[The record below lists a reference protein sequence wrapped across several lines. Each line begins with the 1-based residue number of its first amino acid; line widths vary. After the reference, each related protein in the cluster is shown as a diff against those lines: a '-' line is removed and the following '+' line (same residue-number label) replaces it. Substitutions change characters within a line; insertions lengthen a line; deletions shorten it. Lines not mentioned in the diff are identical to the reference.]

1 MTTPRQLDG
10 AEWLEADGLGG
21 FASGPAVGPRTRRY
35 HALLLVARRP
45 PVDRV
50 VLVNGFDAWL
60 ERDGQRTAISTQRY
74 TPDVIHPSGHDH
86 LVDFSI
92 EPWPRWLFRLPD
104 GTEVEQEVMVPR
116 GSPAV
121 CVRWRLLAG
130 LPASL
135 IARPF
140 LSVRDAH
147 ALHHENGDFSFA
159 CQADGDGERVAWQPY
174 AGLPSIVSLAN
185 ARYEHQP
192 QWYRRFRLAEEAAR
206 GFDAEEDLASPG
218 ELTWDLGVGG
228 ANWLLAAGEIE
239 DALAVPARGASTVVP
254 ALMAR
259 ERERRQALGAPLAR
273 AADAYVVKRGAGK
286 SIIAGYPWFTDW
298 GRDTFI
304 ALRGLC
310 LVTGRLDDARSILL
324 AWAGEVSEG
333 MLPNR
338 FIDQGGEPEFN
349 AVDASLW
356 YVIAAYEWLSARR
369 GAGRAIATAE
379 RTTLR
384 NAVQSILDGYATGTR
399 YGIRAD
405 DDGLLRAGVPGIQLT
420 WMDARVGD
428 WVVTPR
434 IGKPVEIQALWINA
448 LRAGGR
454 RWDALRRVADA
465 SFAARFWNEERGCLF
480 DVIDVDHQPATTD
493 ASIRPNQLL
502 AVGGLPWPLLSGA
515 RARAVVDVVERDL
528 WTPLGPRS
536 LAPGEPGY
544 VPHYR
549 GTPVERDGAYHMGT
563 VWPWLATAFVDA
575 WLRVR
580 GRRARDRAE
589 ARRRFLEPLLAHL
602 EAAGLGHVSEVADAA
617 SPFTPGGCP
626 FQAWSV
632 GELLR
637 LEGLLQTRP
646 SPARA

>member
-1 MTTPRQLDG
+1 MTTSRELDR

-35 HALLLVARRP
+35 HALLLVSRRP
-45 PVDRV
+45 PVDRT
-50 VLVNGFDAWL
+50 VLVNGFEAWL
-60 ERDGQRTAISTQRY
+60 EREGQRTAISTQRY

-86 LVDFSI
+86 LVDICI
-92 EPWPRWLFRLPD
+92 EQWPRWRFQLPD
-104 GTEVEQEVMVPR
+104 GTKVEQEVMVPH

-130 LPASL
+130 VPANL
-135 IARPF
+135 IVRPF

-147 ALHHENGDFSFA
+147 ALHHENGDFRFA
-159 CQADGDGERVAWQPY
+159 YQAETNGERVVWHPY
-174 AGLPSIVSLAN
+174 EALPSIVSLAN

-192 QWYRRFRLAEEAAR
+192 QWYRRFQLAEEAAR

-218 ELTWDLGVGG
+218 ELTWDLGVGD
-228 ANWLLAAGEIE
+228 ANWLLAAGGIE
-239 DALAVPARGASTVVP
+239 EAIDAPVRGASTVVP

-259 ERERRQALGAPLAR
+259 ERGRRDSLGTPLAR
-273 AADAYVVKRGAGK
+273 AADAYIVKRGSGK
-286 SIIAGYPWFTDW
+286 SIVAGYPWFTDW

-324 AWAGEVSEG
+324 AWAGEVSQG

-356 YVIAAYEWLSARR
+356 YVIAAYEWLSAMRR
-369 GAGRAIATAE
+369 VGRPVAQAD
-379 RTTLR
+379 RSTLR
-384 NAVQSILDGYATGTR
+384 RAVQWILQGHAAGTR

-405 DDGLLRAGVPGIQLT
+405 EDGLLRAGIPGVQLT

-454 RWDALRRVADA
+454 RWDALRHQAEA
-465 SFAARFWNEERGCLF
+465 SFATRFWNEERGCLF
-480 DVIDVDHQPATTD
+480 DVTDVDHEPGTAD
-493 ASIRPNQLL
+493 GSIRPNQLL

-515 RARAVVDVVERDL
+515 RARAVVDVVEREL

-536 LAPGEPGY
+536 LARGEPGY

-580 GRRARDRAE
+580 GRHARNRAE
-589 ARRRFLEPLLAHL
+589 ARTRFLEPLLAHL
-602 EAAGLGHVSEVADAA
+602 DTAGLGHVSEVADAE

-637 LEGLLQTRP
+637 LEGLLQSRP
-646 SPARA
+646 APARA

>member
-1 MTTPRQLDG
+1 MTTRREVQG

-35 HALLLVARRP
+35 HALLLVSRRP
-45 PVDRV
+45 PVDRT
-50 VLVNGFDAWL
+50 VLVNGFDAWI
-60 ERDGQRTAISTQRY
+60 ERGGERTAFSTQRY
-74 TPDVIHPSGHDH
+74 APGVVYPSGHDH
-86 LVDFSI
+86 LVDFTHH
-92 EPWPRWLFRLPD
+92 PWPRWRFHLP
-104 GTEVEQEVMVPR
+104 GGIELEQEIMVPHA
-116 GSPAV
+116 SPAV

-130 LPASL
+130 RSARL
-135 IARPF
+135 IVRPF

-147 ALHHENGDFSFA
+147 ALHHENGDFRFE
-159 CQADGDGERVAWQPY
+159 CEGEGERLSWRPY
-174 AGLPSIVSLAN
+174 ASLPSIVSLAN
-185 ARYEHQP
+185 ASYDHDP

-218 ELTWDLGVGG
+218 GLTWDLGTGD
-228 ANWLLAAGEIE
+228 ACWLLSAGNVDE
-239 DALAVPARGASTVVP
+239 ALEVPVRGAGRLVP
-254 ALMAR
+254 TLMAR
-259 ERERRQALGAPLAR
+259 ERARREALGAPLAR

-310 LVTGRLDDARSILL
+310 LATGRLDDAGGILL
-324 AWAGEVSEG
+324 GWAGEVSQG

-356 YVIAAYEWLSARR
+356 YVIAAYEWLSAMR
-369 GAGRAIATAE
+369 GAGRSVATVE
-379 RTTLR
+379 RATLR
-384 NAVQSILDGYATGTR
+384 DAVQAILEGYAAGTR

-405 DDGLLRAGVPGIQLT
+405 ADGLLRAGVPGVQLT

-434 IGKPVEIQALWINA
+434 IGKPIEIQALWINA

-454 RWDALRRVADA
+454 RWDALRSLAEA
-465 SFAARFWNEERGCLF
+465 SFTARFWNEERGCLF
-480 DVIDVDHQPATTD
+480 DVIDVDHKPGTAD
-493 ASIRPNQLL
+493 ESIRPNQLL
-502 AVGGLPWPLLSGA
+502 AVGGLPWPLLSGP
-515 RARAVVDVVERDL
+515 RARAVVDVVEREL

-549 GTPVERDGAYHMGT
+549 GNPVERDGAYHMGT

-580 GRRARDRAE
+580 GRQARHRAE
-589 ARRRFLEPLLAHL
+589 ARTRFLEPLLAHL
-602 EAAGLGHVSEVADAA
+602 DAAGLGHVSEVADAEA
-617 SPFTPGGCP
+617 PFTPGGCP

-637 LEGLLQTRP
+637 LEGLLQERGALAL
-646 SPARA
+646 ARA